1 MTVRQQGKPASGLPG
16 GAVALIATLIIFYM
30 VSQFLR
36 NSVGVIAP
44 DLAAELGLSA
54 SEIGVLSSVF
64 FLVFAGAQLPL
75 GVALDRFGPRRCM
88 LACAGIAVAGAV
100 VFAQAHTPTGLI
112 VGRILLGLG
121 SSSSFMA
128 PLALYARRFPPDR
141 FATLTGLQLGLGSFG
156 TLFATAP
163 LAWASAAFGWRDS
176 FLAVGLLSAV
186 IAVLVWWVVR
196 EEDAGS
202 HSPAK
207 PEGCRDKET
216 WRDNLKGVLEVTRI
230 PGFGPLFLMHLTT
243 YSSFAL
249 VVGLWGGPYLTHIY
263 GYGLKERGDLL
274 LLAAVAQIVGSML
287 WGPSDRIF
295 GNHKIPVLCGA
306 MGTVAVLGTVA
317 AIGTF
322 SGPALIAWLIVFGAT
337 CAYTPVLIGHGR
349 SLFPPH
355 LVGRGITLL
364 NMGTIGG
371 VFVTQTISGVVID
384 FFPKGADGAYALD
397 AYRLVFGLQGA
408 AIALGC
414 LTYFRTPDPR
424 AHRS

>member
-1 MTVRQQGKPASGLPG
+1 MTVREQGKSASDLPG

-36 NSVGVIAP
+36 NSIGVIAP
-44 DLAAELGLSA
+44 DLAAELGMSA

-64 FLVFAGAQLPL
+64 FLVFASAQLPL

-88 LACAGIAVAGAV
+88 LACAGIAVAGAI
-100 VFAQAHTPTGLI
+100 VFAQARTPTGLI

-128 PLALYARRFPPDR
+128 PLALYARRFPPER

-176 FLAVGLLSAV
+176 FLAVGLLSAM

-196 EEDAGS
+196 EESDR
-202 HSPAK
+202 PAADK
-207 PEGCRDKET
+207 TSANKPPEG
-216 WRDNLKGVLEVTRI
+216 WRDSLAGIAEVTRI
-230 PGFGPLFLMHLTT
+230 PGFGPLFLMHLTA

-263 GYGLKERGDLL
+263 GFGLKDRGDLL
-274 LLAAVAQIVGSML
+274 LLAAVAQIVGSLL
-287 WGPSDRIF
+287 WGPTDRLF
-295 GNHKIPVLCGA
+295 GNHKIPVLFGA
-306 MGTVAVLGTVA
+306 LATAALLGLVA

-322 SGPALIAWLIVFGAT
+322 SSPMLIGWLIVFGAT

-371 VFVTQTISGVVID
+371 VFVAQTISGVVID
-384 FFPKGADGAYALD
+384 FFPKGADGAYALN
-397 AYRLVFGLQGA
+397 AYRVVFGLQGA

-414 LTYFRTPDPR
+414 LTYFRTADPHAR
-424 AHRS
+424 

>member
-1 MTVRQQGKPASGLPG
+1 MTVREQGKSASDLPG
-16 GAVALIATLIIFYM
+16 GAVALIATLILFYM

-36 NSVGVIAP
+36 NSIGVIAP
-44 DLAAELGLSA
+44 DLAAELGMSA

-64 FLVFAGAQLPL
+64 FLVFASAQLPL
-75 GVALDRFGPRRCM
+75 GIALDRFGPRRCM
-88 LACAGIAVAGAV
+88 LACAGIAVAGAI
-100 VFAQAHTPTGLI
+100 VFAQARTPTGLI

-128 PLALYARRFPPDR
+128 PLALYAKRFPPER

-176 FLAVGLLSAV
+176 FLAVGLLSAI

-196 EEDAGS
+196 EESRPAAGVAS
-202 HSPAK
+202 ANK
-207 PEGCRDKET
+207 TPEN
-216 WRDNLKGVLEVTRI
+216 WRDSVAGIVEVVRI
-230 PGFGPLFLMHLTT
+230 PGFGPLFLMHLTA

-263 GYGLKERGDLL
+263 GFGLKDRGDLL
-274 LLAAVAQIVGSML
+274 LLAAVAQIVGSLL
-287 WGPSDRIF
+287 WGPTDRLF
-295 GNHKIPVLCGA
+295 GNHKIPVLFGA
-306 MGTVAVLGTVA
+306 LATAALLGLVA

-322 SGPALIAWLIVFGAT
+322 SSPMLIVWLIVFGAT

-371 VFVTQTISGVVID
+371 VFVAQSISGVVID
-384 FFPKGADGAYALD
+384 FFPKSADGAYALD
-397 AYRLVFGLQGA
+397 AYRVVFGLQSA

-424 AHRS
+424 ARRP

>member
-1 MTVRQQGKPASGLPG
+1 MTVREQGKPAAGLPG
-16 GAVALIATLIIFYM
+16 GVVALVATLILFYM

-36 NSVGVIAP
+36 NSIGVIAP
-44 DLAAELGLSA
+44 DLAAELGMSA

-64 FLVFAGAQLPL
+64 FLVFASAQLPL

-88 LACAGIAVAGAV
+88 LACAGIAVVGAI

-128 PLALYARRFPPDR
+128 PLALYAKRFPPER

-163 LAWASAAFGWRDS
+163 LAWASAAFGWRSS
-176 FLAVGLLSAV
+176 FLAVGLLSAM

-196 EEDAGS
+196 EENAPS
-202 HSPAK
+202 HTPVR
-207 PEGCRDKET
+207 PET
-216 WRDNLKGVLEVTRI
+216 WRENLKGILEAMRI
-230 PGFGPLFLMHLTT
+230 PGFGPLFLMHLTA

-263 GYGLKERGDLL
+263 GFGLKERGDLL

-287 WGPSDRIF
+287 WGTTDRLF
-295 GNHKIPVLCGA
+295 GNHKVPVVFGA
-306 MGTVAVLGTVA
+306 LATATMLGLVAM
-317 AIGTF
+317 IGTF
-322 SGPALIAWLIVFGAT
+322 SGPALIVWLVVFGAS
-337 CAYTPVLIGHGR
+337 CAYTPVLIAHGR

-371 VFVTQTISGVVID
+371 VFVAQTVSGVVID
-384 FFPKGADGAYALD
+384 FFPKGADGAYALE
-397 AYRLVFGLQGA
+397 AYRVVFGLQSA

-414 LTYFRTPDPR
+414 LAYFRTPDPR
-424 AHRS
+424 ARRP

>member
-1 MTVRQQGKPASGLPG
+1 MTSREQGKPALGLPG
-16 GAVALIATLIIFYM
+16 GVVALVATLITFYM

-36 NSVGVIAP
+36 NSIGVIAP
-44 DLAAELGLSA
+44 DLAAELGMSA

-64 FLVFAGAQLPL
+64 FLVFASAQLPL
-75 GVALDRFGPRRCM
+75 GIALDRLGPRRCM
-88 LACAGIAVAGAV
+88 LACAGIAVVGAI

-128 PLALYARRFPPDR
+128 PLALYAKRFPPDR

-176 FLAVGLLSAV
+176 FLAVGLLSAM

-196 EEDAGS
+196 EESDDRPTS
-202 HSPAK
+202 AK
-207 PEGCRDKET
+207 PPEG
-216 WRDNLKGVLEVTRI
+216 WRDSLAGIVEVTRI
-230 PGFGPLFLMHLTT
+230 PGFGPLFLMHLTA

-263 GYGLKERGDLL
+263 GFGLKERGDLL
-274 LLAAVAQIVGSML
+274 LLAAVAQIVGSLL
-287 WGPSDRIF
+287 WGPTDRLF

-306 MGTVAVLGTVA
+306 LATAALLGLVA

-322 SGPALIAWLIVFGAT
+322 SGPALIGWLIVFGAT

-349 SLFPPH
+349 SLFQPH

-371 VFVTQTISGVVID
+371 VFVAQTISGVVID

-397 AYRLVFGLQGA
+397 AYRVVFGLQGA

-414 LTYFRTPDPR
+414 LTYFWTPDPR
-424 AHRS
+424 ARRP